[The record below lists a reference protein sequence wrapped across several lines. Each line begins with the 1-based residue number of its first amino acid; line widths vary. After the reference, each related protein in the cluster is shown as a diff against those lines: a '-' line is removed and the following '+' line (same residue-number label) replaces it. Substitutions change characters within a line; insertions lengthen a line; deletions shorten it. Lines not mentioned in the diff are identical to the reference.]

1 MKGVGRGQPDRA
13 GVPDLAGAIMCR
25 LDERALFVSRRRR
38 AWVKVARLTGMALG
52 CAAAVGVAAIQ
63 TQRWT
68 DSWRAEQERTL
79 GPLVATT
86 ASRAQE
92 SIVSVAEIGTPGQSW
107 VVAVLPSALP
117 AERAWAESL
126 PLGIA
131 GGTAA
136 ARPAA
141 WTWEPA
147 VRAAAQLPQS
157 AAANSLVDGYLRRRD
172 RGGAGAGTDWAAS
185 TNLRFIRALSLTEIP
200 GSGAANWSGSAYTP
214 AENPR

>member
-1 MKGVGRGQPDRA
+1 MPDFT
-13 GVPDLAGAIMCR
+13 GAIMCR
-25 LDERALFVSRRRR
+25 LDERELFVSSRRRV
-38 AWVKVARLTGMALG
+38 WMKVARLTGMALG
-52 CAAAVGVAAIQ
+52 CAAVVGVAAIQ

-92 SIVSVAEIGTPGQSW
+92 SIASVAEIGTPGQSW
-107 VVAVLPSALP
+107 VVAVLPTTLP
-117 AERAWAESL
+117 VEASPPEGK
-126 PLGIA
+126 PLAVA
-131 GGTAA
+131 GGTATT
-136 ARPAA
+136 RPAA

-172 RGGAGAGTDWAAS
+172 RAGPGSDWAAN

-200 GSGAANWSGSAYTP
+200 ASGAANWSGSAFTP